1 MIDVLTVGDLMLDV
15 RVEASELV
23 PGGDVPGRVR
33 VRPAGTSANSAVW
46 AASVGARSAVV
57 GRVGDDLAGQLIA
70 GALEEA
76 GVLALLTVD
85 AGAETGTMLVV
96 TDERDRSMVQ
106 DRGANGR
113 LSPSDL
119 PDELHAHAI
128 LVSGYMALD
137 PATEQVARA
146 AISRARAPQIA
157 VDAAS
162 WPLIGS
168 RGPEAFFA
176 ATAGATLLFANAA
189 EAEALSGVDA
199 EDAAEALSSRYPAV
213 AVKLGEH
220 GAILWWEGLLVR
232 YEGVAVREV
241 DPTGAG
247 DAFDGVFLASLAAGG
262 SPADAL
268 HAACAAGARVVAS
281 TEAWPERS

>member
-1 MIDVLTVGDLMLDV
+1 MLDV

-33 VRPAGTSANSAVW
+33 VRPAGTSANAAVW
-46 AASVGARSAVV
+46 AASIGARSAVV
-57 GRVGDDLAGQLIA
+57 GRVGDDLAGRLIA

-85 AGAETGTMLVV
+85 KAYETGTMLVV
-96 TDERDRSMVQ
+96 TDADDRSMVQ
-106 DRGANGR
+106 DRGANSR

-119 PDELHAHAI
+119 PDELHAQAV

-137 PATEQVARA
+137 PATEPVARE
-146 AISRARAPQIA
+146 AISRSRAPRVA

-162 WPLIGS
+162 WSLIEA
-168 RGPEAFFA
+168 RGPEAFFD
-176 ATAGATLLFANAA
+176 ATAGATLLLANAA
-189 EAEALSGVDA
+189 EAEALAGVEA

-220 GAILWWEGLLVR
+220 GAVLWWEGLLVR
-232 YEGVAVREV
+232 YEGERVREV

-247 DAFDGVFLASLAAGG
+247 DAFDGVFLAALAAGR

-268 HAACAAGARVVAS
+268 HAACIAGARVVAS
-281 TEAWPERS
+281 TEAWPERP